1 MTETLIG
8 VERRTARLAGS
19 AAVVA
24 VLATAM
30 VIEPQLRGRGY
41 GPVAL
46 AIYALAVPVLLWSL
60 VEDIRRLR
68 N

>member
-1 MTETLIG
+1 M
-8 VERRTARLAGS
+8 
-19 AAVVA
+19 A

-30 VIEPQLRGRGY
+30 VIEPQFRGRGY